1 MLRQFRDHHRSG
13 VDELSTL
20 AAAPD
25 PTPLQQL
32 AHSLKGSASAVGAFA
47 LASLAERVEAGGA
60 DGLAL
65 ADLQQSL
72 TRVMQAIDRHLASG
86 AMPAQALL
94 PTLPAHERE
103 HLLALLEGGDFDAI
117 AVARRLA
124 PQLAQLHPAAAREID
139 AAMSA
144 FDFERALTALRGLG

>member
-1 MLRQFRDHHRSG
+1 M
-13 VDELSTL
+13 
-20 AAAPD
+20 
-25 PTPLQQL
+25 
-32 AHSLKGSASAVGAFA
+32 
-47 LASLAERVEAGGA
+47 EAGGA